1 MFSIQTVWKPFYYKV
16 CKYPCEQKVNSVD
29 HCKDTLR
36 PVMVL
41 PGRKEAGLWRRKSLV
56 KELEWICK
64 FQEKLVPNA
73 SRKVKVRLF

>member
-1 MFSIQTVWKPFYYKV
+1 M
-16 CKYPCEQKVNSVD
+16 D